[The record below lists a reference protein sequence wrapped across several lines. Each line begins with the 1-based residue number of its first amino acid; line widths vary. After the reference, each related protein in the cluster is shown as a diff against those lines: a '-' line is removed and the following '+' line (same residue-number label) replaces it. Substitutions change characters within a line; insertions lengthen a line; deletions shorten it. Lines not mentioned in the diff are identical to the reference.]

1 MTIYSKLD
9 FMPKTNVMISGTLCH
24 SENILIFSAEAIS
37 GICISIVVY
46 SPSPLLDGLVT
57 LPETVVLHTDGKK
70 VVNGSAIPYMLDM
83 DIDSTGAENLVPA

>member
-1 MTIYSKLD
+1 M
-9 FMPKTNVMISGTLCH
+9 
-24 SENILIFSAEAIS
+24 
-37 GICISIVVY
+37 SIVVY